1 MPLLT
6 HCVTCA
12 ACRFQTADSI
22 ACPAQ
27 GKNQGYAAIHGCT
40 GDIVKFNM
48 NPNEQHN
55 LVLVN
60 NANSARP
67 RPTLTLAS
75 ALTLHLTLYQCADSA
90 LMS

>member
-1 MPLLT
+1 M
-6 HCVTCA
+6 TCA

-40 GDIVKFNM
+40 GDIVKFNL

-67 RPTLTLAS
+67 RGTLILAPAPTITR
-75 ALTLHLTLYQCADSA
+75 TLYSR
-90 LMS
+90 